1 MSIIYDPSDFLK
13 RSAPKK
19 KIKKAMTKSASLKR
33 AALAFVNA
41 FTFVDSESITRVAL
55 NTVASYKARL
65 GKLEGD
71 ALKAAKLAIIAN
83 PKLLIQRVQNEVLT
97 QVSGEIKNKYAGEF
111 YTWLP
116 SSAGE
121 ADPEHQLNYGK
132 KFQIGV
138 GEQPGDR
145 YGCQCGMEI
154 LVNEEELN
162 LT

>member
-1 MSIIYDPSDFLK
+1 MSIIYDPGQFL
-13 RSAPKK
+13 RRNAPEKK
-19 KIKKAMTKSASLKR
+19 LKKVITKGASLKR
-33 AALAFVNA
+33 AALAFVSS
-41 FTFVDSESITRVAL
+41 FTFVDQDSVMNVAL
-55 NTVASYKARL
+55 KTVASYKARL